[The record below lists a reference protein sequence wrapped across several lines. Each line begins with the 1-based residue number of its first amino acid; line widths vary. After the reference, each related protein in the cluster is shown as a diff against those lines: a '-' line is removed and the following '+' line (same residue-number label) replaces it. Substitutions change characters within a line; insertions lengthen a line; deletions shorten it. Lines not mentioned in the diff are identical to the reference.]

1 MKGSLKNIIRL
12 PNVFLTVFLVVFLS
26 TVLILLCNSV
36 YTSCGDAMEKLNRTT
51 ISSCLIAAG
60 R

>member
-36 YTSCGDAMEKLNRTT
+36 YTSCEDAMEKLNRTT
-51 ISSCLIAAG
+51 EIPM
-60 R
+60 